1 MKVMK
6 YFAVTSLALLA
17 ACSNEEEL
25 TKKSQ
30 EQQVLSIKFSE
41 PSITRAV
48 ENSQGVGTAEFTA
61 MTLYFWGNA
70 NKTISKGKQVLT
82 SEQIQKAKTSDG
94 ALVGMPEGAT
104 HVSMTANNILGG
116 NMQDSPVTGFQ
127 SLGDGFLSKVPMSS
141 PAAVPT
147 PHSTIANAKQVN
159 LVPVPD
165 LARIEVSGSI
175 TPQENAKAPVGADGK
190 KCAYKSVKVK
200 AVYVN
205 NYYPTA
211 KASDVSFT
219 ASDGDWQNYE
229 VSMHDVLTDENRSNL
244 ADKSKAAAYQ
254 VFPAKETDK
263 LPHIIV
269 EVSYVLNDVN
279 STEVSGRYLT
289 IRKYKENTSF
299 LTSFIEG
306 KIYKLDLA
314 ALNSAF
320 GTDDGGNPIDPTDP
334 VPEAVKTDLYVL
346 ITAYTWSVSDITPE
360 L

>member
-1 MKVMK
+1 M
-6 YFAVTSLALLA
+6 
-17 ACSNEEEL
+17 
-25 TKKSQ
+25 
-30 EQQVLSIKFSE
+30 
-41 PSITRAV
+41 
-48 ENSQGVGTAEFTA
+48 
-61 MTLYFWGNA
+61 
-70 NKTISKGKQVLT
+70 
-82 SEQIQKAKTSDG
+82 
-94 ALVGMPEGAT
+94 
-104 HVSMTANNILGG
+104 
-116 NMQDSPVTGFQ
+116 
-127 SLGDGFLSKVPMSS
+127 
-141 PAAVPT
+141 
-147 PHSTIANAKQVN
+147 
-159 LVPVPD
+159 
-165 LARIEVSGSI
+165 
-175 TPQENAKAPVGADGK
+175 
-190 KCAYKSVKVK
+190 
-200 AVYVN
+200 N

-254 VFPAKETDK
+254 VFPAKDADK

-299 LTSFIEG
+299 LTSFIGG

-334 VPEAVKTDLYVL
+334 DPEAVKTDLYAL